1 MKKELLLLLI
11 LCALSTLFGTVAIGY
26 VTVTSSDGVKI
37 LVDGVYEGTVVD
49 GNLLLPLSPGR
60 HWITGQKEGYEDS
73 SDYVNVIAN
82 RSTKIIIE
90 LGDPVGKEKI
100 SLDQKRITLG
110 NKTGTINIFSI
121 PFEATVS
128 IDDIEYGETDIRLT
142 NFPIGIH
149 TLKMESANK
158 ILQISFVLCDNETLD
173 FLADFVEGEI
183 SQLFTVSFDFPD
195 GVEVTANGRN
205 IQRNA
210 SIVLIG
216 SDHLVEMKTS
226 DSFIYEPL
234 TVKHIIVTRN
244 RSYDLKPD
252 FSEEYKH
259 YLSNLLPGKLVFVPR
274 GTFIMGDIWGD
285 GRQNERPLHEVTFFY
300 DFLLG
305 QFEVKFEEYDAFCEV
320 TGWEKP
326 NDRGWGRGQRPV
338 INVDW
343 NDAIAYCNWLS
354 EKEKL
359 PKAYD
364 NNGNLLDKDGRITT
378 DPSKVVGYRLPTEAE
393 WEYAAR
399 GGMQNSPFKFSG
411 SDDLDEIGWYY
422 DNSFNPADA
431 GRWVGPLTRITWPV
445 GLKQPNE
452 LGIYDMSGNVSEW
465 CSDSYYKYSNL
476 AQTNPYIITSDF
488 NDITRVYRGGNM
500 ESYNYNT
507 RIPTRSYTFENSN
520 YDWLGFR
527 ICITVPYEGENR
539 SPLIPQNP
547 NPSNSSIN
555 RFPEVGLVWDCVD
568 PDGDHITYDVYL
580 DTDND
585 PATIIATDLVDAA
598 LLTNNLLYGTTYY
611 WKVVAKDSN
620 GATTEGPIWKFVTQI
635 ELSSYST
642 FGTVSPMLLVK
653 KGSFTMGDNR
663 GYRDSF
669 ETLFHDVE
677 LKYDFYIGECEVT
690 FNEYDLFCYL
700 TERDKPYD
708 RDWGRETRP
717 VINVSWWDAIA
728 YCNWLSDQENIQR
741 AYDSEGN
748 LLDETGNLTDDP
760 ANVVGYRLPTEAEWE
775 YASRSGN
782 KSKDYVFSGSE
793 NVSDVAWFD
802 LNSNYQTHEVGM
814 KAPNDLGFYDMSGN
828 VWEWCSDWY
837 DKEYYSKSPLINPY
851 NSTHGSDRVIR
862 GGSWGSTTTG
872 LRVTDRSGGNPTRAY
887 GDVGF
892 RIARTVPYEEENR
905 SPLAP
910 YNPIPSDEVVVRATT
925 VTLRW
930 DSYDQD
936 DDTMT
941 YDVYFDTNAT
951 PTTKVSSSQMENA
964 SDRSDLSYGT
974 TYYWKVVAK
983 DSKGATT
990 EGPVWKFTTQD
1001 LQTIL
1006 VLVEKGSFTMG
1017 DTWGDGYSDEK
1028 PTHTVTFTYDFY
1040 IGKYETTFDEYDAFC
1055 NDTGRNKP
1063 NDWGWGRGTR
1073 PVINVSWWDA
1083 IAYCNWLSVENGLP
1097 VAYRIKG
1104 EVNEGELLDSS
1115 GNVTTDITEV
1125 VGYRL
1130 PTEAEWEYA
1139 ARGAKHNSPY
1149 KYSGSDNVNDV
1160 AWYTANSGNKTQEV
1174 GKKAFNDLGLYD
1186 MTGNVYEWCSDW
1198 YSSAY
1203 YYNTPKTNPYN
1214 NSTTGPARVFRGG
1227 SCFNVATNA
1236 RVAVRSN
1243 NPPYSSINVLGFR
1256 IARTLP

>member
-121 PFEATVS
+121 PFEAIVS
-128 IDDIEYGETDIRLT
+128 IDNIEYGETDIRLT

-354 EKEKL
+354 EMEGL

-364 NNGNLLDKDGRITT
+364 SEGNFIDEYGMITT
-378 DPSKVVGYRLPTEAE
+378 NPSKVFGYRLPTEAE

-399 GGMQNSPFKFSG
+399 GGMQNSSFKFSG
-411 SDDLDEIGWYY
+411 SNDLDEVGWYY
-422 DNSFNPADA
+422 NNSFDPAD
-431 GRWVGPLTRITWPV
+431 VGKRVGSLTRITWPV
-445 GLKQPNE
+445 GLKQPNA

-465 CSDSYYKYSNL
+465 CSDSYYKYSNS
-476 AQTNPYIITSDF
+476 AQTNPYGITSDS

-500 ESYNYNT
+500 ESHNDNT
-507 RIPTRSYTFENSN
+507 RIPYRSNTFGNNN

-555 RFPEVGLVWDCVD
+555 RFPGVDLVWDCVD
-568 PDGDHITYDVYL
+568 PDGDLITYDVYL
-580 DTDND
+580 DTNND
-585 PATIIATDLVDAA
+585 PTTIIATDLVDAA
-598 LLTNNLLYGTTYY
+598 LLTNNLLYETTYY

-620 GATTEGPIWKFVTQI
+620 GATTEGPIWKFGTQI
-635 ELSSYST
+635 ALSSYST

-663 GYRDSF
+663 GYGDSF
-669 ETLFHDVE
+669 ETPFHDVE
-677 LKYDFYIGECEVT
+677 LKYDFYLGECEVT
-690 FNEYDLFCYL
+690 FNEYDLFCDL

-708 RDWGRETRP
+708 GDWGRETRP

-728 YCNWLSDQENIQR
+728 YCNWLSENEGLSK
-741 AYDSEGN
+741 AYDSQGN
-748 LLDETGNLTDDP
+748 LLDKNGRIAVDISYVE
-760 ANVVGYRLPTEAEWE
+760 GYRLPTEAEWE
-775 YASRSGN
+775 YAAKGGN
-782 KSKDYVFSGSE
+782 ESKGYKYAGS
-793 NVSDVAWFD
+793 NTVSDVAWYYS
-802 LNSNYQTHEVGM
+802 NSGDKTQEVGE

-828 VWEWCSDWY
+828 VYEWCSDWY
-837 DKEYYSKSPLINPY
+837 GDYSSSAQTNPY
-851 NSTHGSDRVIR
+851 NSTAGSDRVNR
-862 GGSWGSTTTG
+862 GGGWYSTTKG
-872 LRVTDRSGGNPTRAY
+872 LRVADRSDSNPTRAY
-887 GDVGF
+887 NDVGF
-892 RIARTVPYEEENR
+892 RIARTVPYEGENR
-905 SPLAP
+905 PPLSP
-910 YNPIPSDEVVVRATT
+910 YNPSPSDESMIVGVTS
-925 VTLRW
+925 VTLSW
-930 DSYDQD
+930 DSYDPD
-936 DDTMT
+936 GDTMT
-941 YDVYFDTNAT
+941 YDVYFDTNVNQ
-951 PTTKVSSSQMENA
+951 TTKVSSNQTENTLI
-964 SDRSDLSYGT
+964 RSNLSYDT

-983 DSKGATT
+983 DSKGVTT
-990 EGPVWKFTTQD
+990 EGPEWKFTT
-1001 LQTIL
+1001 LTVPEGM

-1017 DTWGDGYSDEK
+1017 DTWGDGFYSEER
-1028 PTHTVTFTYDFY
+1028 THEVLLTYNFY
-1040 IGKYETTFDEYDAFC
+1040 IGKYEVTFDKYDAFC
-1055 NDTGRNKP
+1055 EATGWEKP
-1063 NDWGWGRGTR
+1063 HDDGWGRGSR
-1073 PVINVSWWDA
+1073 PVIYVSWNDA
-1083 IAYCNWLSVENGLP
+1083 IAYCNWLSEKEGLP
-1097 VAYRIKG
+1097 KAYDNNG
-1104 EVNEGELLDSS
+1104 TLLDKD
-1115 GNVTTDITEV
+1115 GRVTTDITKV
-1125 VGYRL
+1125 LGYRL
-1130 PTEAEWEYA
+1130 PSEAEWEYA
-1139 ARGAKHNSPY
+1139 ARGGDKSNGY
-1149 KYSGSDNVNDV
+1149 KYSGSDNVDDV
-1160 AWYTANSGNKTQEV
+1160 AWYWDNSGRKTQEV
-1174 GKKAFNDLGLYD
+1174 GEKVPNELGIYD
-1186 MTGNVYEWCSDW
+1186 MSGNVDEWCSDW
-1198 YSSAY
+1198 YGNYSSSSQ
-1203 YYNTPKTNPYN
+1203 TNPYN
-1214 NSTTGPARVFRGG
+1214 NSGSRRVYRGG
-1227 SCFNVATNA
+1227 SWDYHWSYA
-1236 RVAVRSN
+1236 RVAYRDKDT
-1243 NPPYSSINVLGFR
+1243 PSSARNVLGFR
-1256 IARTLP
+1256 ITRTVP